1 MRLVDFVDSVPP
13 TIAPRGVMLFTE
25 GGRPLDTRTAGRIAV
40 HGRVR
45 IVVDAYDQVD
55 GNARRRRLGIYGAGY
70 QVLQVD
76 GTPVPGFEEPRR
88 TMTFDQLPRGTGDAQ
103 IVYAEG
109 SGITV
114 YGNRR
119 TRFLY
124 NVTNVVE
131 NGEARVEMW
140 DTTSLAPGPYTL
152 RAIVSDAA
160 GNETHRDV
168 AVQVVAPES
177 GAALN

>member
-1 MRLVDFVDSVPP
+1 VN
-13 TIAPRGVMLFTE
+13 
-25 GGRPLDTRTAGRIAV
+25 
-40 HGRVR
+40 
-45 IVVDAYDQVD
+45 

-70 QVLQVD
+70 QVLHAD
-76 GTPVPGFEEPRR
+76 GTPAAGFEEPR
-88 TMTFDQLPRGTGDAQ
+88 TTITFDQLPRGSGVAQ

-124 NVTNVVE
+124 NVTNVLE

-140 DTTSLAPGPYTL
+140 DTTSLAPGAYTL
-152 RAIVSDAA
+152 RVIVSDAA

-168 AVQVVAPES
+168 GVQVVPPGS
-177 GAALN
+177 GIAATSN